1 MYAAFDQRLAICS
14 LKKQEIDDMHRFL
27 VGGLLLGALM
37 TPAALKADD
46 HDRRYYDRE
55 GKDYHTWDS
64 HEDHAYRV
72 YLGEQ
77 HREYREF
84 PRVTVVQRREYFR
97 WRHDHPDS
105 HPIFKVEVR

>member
-1 MYAAFDQRLAICS
+1 
-14 LKKQEIDDMHRFL
+14 MHRFL
-27 VGGLLLGALM
+27 VSALLLGSAVITPVALR
-37 TPAALKADD
+37 AEDS

-55 GKDYHTWDS
+55 NKDYHTWNN

-84 PRVTVVQRREYFR
+84 PKVRVEQQREYFR
-97 WRHDHPDS
+97 WRHEHPDN

>member
-1 MYAAFDQRLAICS
+1 
-14 LKKQEIDDMHRFL
+14 MHRFL
-27 VGGLLLGALM
+27 LSTLLLSSVLITPVALR
-37 TPAALKADD
+37 AEDS

-55 GKDYHTWDS
+55 GKDYHTWNTQ
-64 HEDHAYRV
+64 EDRAYRV

-84 PRVTVVQRREYFR
+84 PRVKVNQQREYFR
-97 WRHDHPDS
+97 WRHDHPDT

>member
-1 MYAAFDQRLAICS
+1 
-14 LKKQEIDDMHRFL
+14 MHRFL
-27 VGGLLLGALM
+27 LSTLLLSSVLITPVALR
-37 TPAALKADD
+37 AE
-46 HDRRYYDRE
+46 DRRYYDRE
-55 GKDYHTWDS
+55 GKDYHTWNN

-84 PRVTVVQRREYFR
+84 PRVKATQQREYFR
-97 WRHDHPDS
+97 WRHDHPDT